1 MRFSGGEK
9 LRCKSVNFIFSEIL
23 NQSVVIDKIIINYTL
38 LVDYKILTKLKLEYV
53 FPDRT

>member
-38 LVDYKILTKLKLEYV
+38 LVDYKILTKLIII
-53 FPDRT
+53 